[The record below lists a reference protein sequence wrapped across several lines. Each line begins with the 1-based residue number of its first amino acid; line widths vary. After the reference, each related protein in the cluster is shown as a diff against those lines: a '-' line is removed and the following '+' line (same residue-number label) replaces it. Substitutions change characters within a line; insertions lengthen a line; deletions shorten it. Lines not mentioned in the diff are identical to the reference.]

1 MDFVFIWIFYIV
13 IIIFFNLGM
22 RDCSF
27 FMMYVVDG
35 ELDFTVRDTMV
46 VLVALAKISGYCI
59 A

>member
-27 FMMYVVDG
+27 FMMYVVDR

-46 VLVALAKISGYCI
+46 VLVALAKISG
-59 A
+59 

>member
-35 ELDFTVRDTMV
+35 ELDFTVCDTMV
-46 VLVALAKISGYCI
+46 VLVALAKISG
-59 A
+59 